1 MTESTIELR
10 DEPDEGAYVVEVD
23 GERAGKAEYVVRDG
37 RRVFVHTEV
46 DKRFSGMGLG
56 SRLARFALDDVRESD
71 GKAVPLC
78 PFIAAYIARHPEYED
93 LVDREMTEMYEARRS
108 DRG

>member
-23 GERAGKAEYVVRDG
+23 GERAGKAEYLVRDG

-46 DKRFSGMGLG
+46 DDRFSGMGLG
-56 SRLARFALDDVRESD
+56 ARLARFALDDVRDSD

-78 PFIAAYIARHPEYED
+78 PFIAAYIARHPEYEA
-93 LVDREMTEMYEARRS
+93 LVDREMTEMYQARKN
-108 DRG
+108 DQG

>member
-1 MTESTIELR
+1 MTESAIELR
-10 DEPDEGAYVVEVD
+10 DERDEGAYVVEVD
-23 GERAGKAEYVVRDG
+23 GERAGKAEYLVRDG

-46 DKRFSGMGLG
+46 DDRFSGMGLG

-93 LVDREMTEMYEARRS
+93 LVDREMTEMYQARKK
-108 DRG
+108 DQG

>member
-1 MTESTIELR
+1 MTEPTIEFR
-10 DEPDEGAYVVEVD
+10 DEPAEGAYVVDVD
-23 GERAGKAEYVVRDG
+23 GERAGKAEYLVRDG

-46 DKRFSGMGLG
+46 DDRFSGMGLG

-78 PFIAAYIARHPEYED
+78 PFIAAYISRHPEYED
-93 LVDREMTEMYEARRS
+93 LVDREMTEMYEARKS
-108 DRG
+108 DRD

>member
-1 MTESTIELR
+1 MTESTIEFR

-23 GERAGKAEYVVRDG
+23 GERAGKAEYLVRDG

-46 DKRFSGMGLG
+46 DHRFSGMGLG
-56 SRLARFALDDVRESD
+56 SKLARFALEDVRESD

-93 LVDREMTEMYEARRS
+93 LVDREMTEMYQARKN
-108 DRG
+108 DQG